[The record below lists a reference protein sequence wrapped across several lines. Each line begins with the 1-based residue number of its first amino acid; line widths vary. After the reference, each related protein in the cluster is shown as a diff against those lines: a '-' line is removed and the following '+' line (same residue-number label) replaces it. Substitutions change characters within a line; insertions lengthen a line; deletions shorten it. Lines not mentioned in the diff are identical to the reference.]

1 MIQFGLDCLQMTHG
15 HLKDEQR
22 KAILKVFERNHCFLS
37 LTTEY
42 GNLLYLLL
50 GGCHEFKLNPITCDK
65 LFPVI
70 YWAVYSNSWET
81 ISDINYCPFYVIYC

>member
-1 MIQFGLDCLQMTHG
+1 MIATTWSYRRKKHTYDSIWIRLSSNGSWSFKRRTD
-15 HLKDEQR
+15 

-50 GGCHEFKLNPITCDK
+50 GGCHEFKLNQ
-65 LFPVI
+65 LFVT
-70 YWAVYSNSWET
+70 S
-81 ISDINYCPFYVIYC
+81 